1 MSPTIGRKTSILID
15 CPITVAQYFLRFI
28 MIMLIRWQKVLGKMP
43 LTVVFIVPFIFEIVG
58 TVGLVSYI
66 SLINGKKSVEN
77 LANQL
82 MMEVGNRIND
92 NLQNYLDTPKDILEN
107 YQYLIDQKL
116 MNLQDMDAW
125 SSLIWQQFQYYQSK
139 YVSVIQLTN
148 QQDEYRAAG
157 IARSNAG
164 ILEAGIAISGAR
176 TNFQQLGFTEIERFY
191 TLSDPDL
198 TVDNFRATSR
208 IWYKKAMT
216 TENKMVWVGVYPRRM
231 MDSIAI
237 TMAKPLYLPGESTPA
252 GVASVVFD
260 LIQIQ
265 KFLQSLNIGKSGQA
279 FIVDQ
284 EGNLISTSTSE
295 KTVVIDEKKQVELL
309 EAIASRDP
317 LTKMTAEY
325 LKDKTHNFTRHEML
339 VDQLQWQNN
348 QYFLKILP
356 FQDEYGLFWFIA
368 IVIPAND
375 FMAEI
380 QENTRQTI
388 YLSLL
393 ALGLAIILGIY
404 TSRWVITPIRKLHQ
418 VAQNIAAGDWQQ
430 SINIQT
436 DRQDELGELT
446 NSFNFMSSKLQ
457 ESFRA
462 LSASRSQLEVYSQTL
477 ELQVAERTA
486 ELVTAKEKAEVAN
499 QAKSTFLANMSHE
512 LRSPLNAILGFAQ
525 LMAREE
531 GLNHDQKENIQIIS
545 HSGEHLLSL
554 INNILNLSKIESGR
568 TTVNLQNCHLI
579 NLLND
584 LENMFCL
591 TVQTKGLNLIF
602 EKSSSLPDYILT
614 DAVKL
619 KQILINLITNAIKF
633 TAVGEIVVQ
642 AEAEPLY
649 NQESQKK
656 IVKITFKVSD
666 TGVGI
671 ATDELSQ
678 LFQPFVQTES
688 GIKSETGTGLG
699 LAISQKFA
707 QIMRGDL
714 TVESILDVGTTFT
727 LSIQAELS
735 EGNTDLINH
744 PTDQMISILPN
755 QSQYRILIVDD
766 KKFNRLLLLKLLQPF
781 GFLLQEAENGEVAIN
796 IWENW
801 QPHLIF
807 LDLWM
812 PVVNG
817 YQVIKYIKEKE
828 IVTSQK
834 TKIVAVTASVLEQE
848 KNSVFAAGF
857 DDFVAKPFSENNIW
871 QILTKYLG
879 VKFISQP
886 DVDQTNIQSLA
897 LQPDDLQM
905 MSEGWLHSLEK
916 AALQLDDYLLLSL
929 LEKIPDQYFSL
940 RQSLQNLVLEFRTD
954 RILELIEKLGNR
966 E

>member
-1 MSPTIGRKTSILID
+1 
-15 CPITVAQYFLRFI
+15 
-28 MIMLIRWQKVLGKMP
+28 MIMLIRWQKFLGKLP
-43 LTVVFIVPFIFEIVG
+43 LTVVFIVPFILEIAG

-66 SLINGKKSVEN
+66 SLVNGRKSVEN

-92 NLQNYLDTPKDILEN
+92 NLQNYLDIPKDILEN
-107 YQYLIDQKL
+107 YQYLIDQQL
-116 MNLQDMDAW
+116 MNLDDMDAW
-125 SSLIWQQFQYYQSK
+125 SPLIWQQFQYYQNK
-139 YVSVIQLTN
+139 HVSIIQLTN
-148 QQDEYRAAG
+148 QQDEYRASG

-164 ILEAGIAISGAR
+164 ILESGLAIAGAR
-176 TNFQQLGFTEIERFY
+176 TNFEQLGFTDIERFY
-191 TLSDPDL
+191 TLTDPDL

-208 IWYKKAMT
+208 IWYEKAIA
-216 TENKMVWVGVYPRRM
+216 TENSMVWTGVYPRRM
-231 MDSIAI
+231 MDSVAI
-237 TMAKPLYLPGESTPA
+237 TLAKPLYLPGEKTPA
-252 GVASVVFD
+252 GAASVVFD

-265 KFLQSLNIGKSGQA
+265 NFLQSLTIGKSGQA

-284 EGNLISTSTSE
+284 EGNLLSTSTSE
-295 KTVVIDEKKQVELL
+295 KTVVIAPNKEAKILP
-309 EAIASRDP
+309 AIASRDP

-325 LKDKTHNFTRHEML
+325 LRDKTDNFTRQEIL
-339 VDQLQWQNN
+339 VDQLKWQNN
-348 QYFLKILP
+348 KYFLNILP
-356 FQDEYGLFWFIA
+356 FQDEYGLSWFIA

-380 QENTRQTI
+380 QKNTYHTI

-393 ALGLAIILGIY
+393 ALGLAVFFGIH
-404 TSRWVITPIRKLHQ
+404 TSRWVIMPIRKLHQ
-418 VAQNIAAGDWQQ
+418 AAQNIAAGDWQNP
-430 SINIQT
+430 INIQT
-436 DRQDELGELT
+436 DRQDELGQLT
-446 NSFNFMSSKLQ
+446 KSFNFMASQLR
-457 ESFRA
+457 ESFQA
-462 LSASRSQLEVYSQTL
+462 LSASRSQLEGYSQTL
-477 ELQVAERTA
+477 ELQVAERTT
-486 ELVTAKEKAEVAN
+486 ELVMAKEKAEVAN

-554 INNILNLSKIESGR
+554 INNILNLAKIESGR

-619 KQILINLITNAIKF
+619 RQILINLITNAIKF
-633 TAVGEIVVQ
+633 TNRGEIVVQ
-642 AEAEPLY
+642 AKAEPLY
-649 NQESQKK
+649 NQANQRK
-656 IVKITFKVSD
+656 IVKVTFMVSD

-671 ATDELSQ
+671 APDELSQ

-707 QIMRGDL
+707 QIMGGNL
-714 TVESILDVGTTFT
+714 TVKSILDVGTTFT
-727 LSIQAELS
+727 LSIQAEVS
-735 EGNTDLINH
+735 ETNSETNIDLTNY
-744 PTDQMISILPN
+744 PTDQMISIVPN

-801 QPHLIF
+801 RPHLIF

-828 IVTSQK
+828 MATSQK

-848 KNSVFAAGF
+848 RNSVFEAGF
-857 DDFVAKPFSENNIW
+857 DDFVAKPFSENNIL

-879 VKFISQP
+879 VTFIRQP
-886 DVDQTNIQSLA
+886 DVDITNST
-897 LQPDDLQM
+897 QPIRLKSDDLQI
-905 MSEGWLHSLEK
+905 MSEAWLHSMEE

-929 LEKIPDQYFSL
+929 LEQIPDNYITTK
-940 RQSLQNLVLEFRTD
+940 QSLQNLVLEFRTD
-954 RILELIEKLGNR
+954 RILDLIEEIKGNR

>member
-1 MSPTIGRKTSILID
+1 
-15 CPITVAQYFLRFI
+15 
-28 MIMLIRWQKVLGKMP
+28 MIMLIRWQKFLGKLP
-43 LTVVFIVPFIFEIVG
+43 LTVVFIVPFILEIVG

-66 SLINGKKSVEN
+66 SLINGQKSVEN

-125 SSLIWQQFQYYQSK
+125 SPLIWQQFQYYQSK
-139 YVSVIQLTN
+139 YVSIIQLTN

-157 IARSNAG
+157 IARSQAG
-164 ILEAGIAISGAR
+164 ILEAGVAISGAR

-191 TLSDPDL
+191 TLTAPDL

-208 IWYKKAMT
+208 IWYKKAIAT
-216 TENKMVWVGVYPRRM
+216 QNSMVWTGVYPRRM
-231 MDSIAI
+231 MDSVAI
-237 TMAKPLYLPGESTPA
+237 TLAKPLYLPGEKTPA

-265 KFLQSLNIGKSGQA
+265 NFLQSLTIGKSGQA

-284 EGNLISTSTSE
+284 EGNLISTSTLE
-295 KTVVIDEKKQVELL
+295 KTVVISPNKEAKLL
-309 EAIASRDP
+309 SAIASKDP
-317 LTKMTAEY
+317 LTKMTAQY
-325 LKDKTHNFTRHEML
+325 LQEKTSNFTRQEIL
-339 VDQLQWQNN
+339 VDHHNWQNN
-348 QYFLKILP
+348 KYFLTLLP
-356 FQDEYGLFWFIA
+356 FRDEYGLSWFIA

-380 QENTRQTI
+380 QQNTHQTI

-393 ALGLAIILGIY
+393 ALGLAVIFGIH
-404 TSRWVITPIRKLHQ
+404 TSRWVIMPIRKLHQ
-418 VAQNIAAGDWQQ
+418 AAQNIAEGDWQNP
-430 SINIQT
+430 INIQT

-446 NSFNFMSSKLQ
+446 NSFNFMASQLR
-457 ESFRA
+457 ESFQA

-477 ELQVAERTA
+477 ELQVADRTA

-525 LMAREE
+525 LMARENS
-531 GLNHDQKENIQIIS
+531 LNPDQKENIQIIS

-568 TTVNLQNCHLI
+568 TTVNLQTCNLI
-579 NLLND
+579 DLLND
-584 LENMFCL
+584 LESMFCL

-619 KQILINLITNAIKF
+619 RQILINLISNAIKF
-633 TAVGEIVVQ
+633 TEVGEIIVQ
-642 AEAEPLY
+642 AKSEPLSNRE
-649 NQESQKK
+649 NQNQ
-656 IVKITFKVSD
+656 IVKITFNVSD

-671 ATDELSQ
+671 APAELPE

-707 QIMRGDL
+707 QIMGGDL
-714 TVESILDVGTTFT
+714 TVKSIVDVGTTFT
-727 LSIQAELS
+727 LSIQAQLS
-735 EGNTDLINH
+735 EANIDLIASH
-744 PTDQMISILPN
+744 PTDQIIGIVPN
-755 QSQYRILIVDD
+755 QPQYRILIVDD

-781 GFLLQEAENGEVAIN
+781 GFLLQEAENGEEAIN
-796 IWENW
+796 IWESW

-812 PVVNG
+812 PVCDG

-828 IVTSQK
+828 GADNEQTQVNQ
-834 TKIVAVTASVLEQE
+834 TKIVAVTASVLDQE
-848 KNSVFAAGF
+848 RNSVFQAGF
-857 DDFVAKPFSENNIW
+857 DDFVQKPFAEANIL
-871 QILTKYLG
+871 QVLNKYLG
-879 VKFISQP
+879 VQFIHQLEEDDS
-886 DVDQTNIQSLA
+886 DNTQSLC
-897 LQPDDLQM
+897 LQPDDLLVM
-905 MSEGWLHSLEK
+905 PEDWLNSLEK
-916 AALQLDDYLLLSL
+916 ATLQLDDYLILSL
-929 LEKIPDQYFSL
+929 LEQIPDQYISL
-940 RQSLQNLVLEFRTD
+940 RQSLQNLVLEFRSD
-954 RILELIEKLGNR
+954 RILDLIEKLGNR